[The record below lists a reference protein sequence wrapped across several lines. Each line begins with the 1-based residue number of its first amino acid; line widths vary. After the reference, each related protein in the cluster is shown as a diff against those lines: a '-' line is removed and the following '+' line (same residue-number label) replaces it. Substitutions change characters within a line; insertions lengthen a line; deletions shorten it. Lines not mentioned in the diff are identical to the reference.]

1 MPRLTRSNRST
12 GSGPMSCCGK
22 PAQPADASATSKTP
36 TRRHDR
42 APLRRR
48 SAAVSN
54 TSRPPLDPQR
64 PCIMTPAPALTNRAR
79 LPPTYSQ
86 PQADTLGRAEGFPR
100 FFGGWSTLRRG
111 YSRRTLVEL
120 KQGFKLGS
128 FEVRPLT
135 GEVSGADGT
144 AHLEPKVMEVLAAL
158 AQRPGDVVERE
169 ELLARVWGARA
180 AVADEPLTRCIA
192 ELRRV
197 LGDSRQT
204 PVFIQTI
211 PKRGYRLLCAVTP
224 LAARAAAAPAT
235 LAQPEAEPAA
245 TDPRPAAS
253 RARRRATHPIALGG
267 GFAAAI
273 ALGAIALWAMGRGAA
288 ESGATDAIA
297 RNTIAVLPFTDV
309 GGSAES
315 AYFGEGLADE
325 ILNRL

>member
-42 APLRRR
+42 APLRRQ

-158 AQRPGDVVERE
+158 AQRPGEVVERD

-204 PVFIQTI
+204 PAFIQTI
-211 PKRGYRLLCAVTP
+211 PKRGYRLLCPVTP
-224 LAARAAAAPAT
+224 LAGRLPAPPVAPDAPPAAEPSPAAAPHT
-235 LAQPEAEPAA
+235 PA
-245 TDPRPAAS
+245 PA
-253 RARRRATHPIALGG
+253 RARATHPAAIGG
-267 GFAAAI
+267 GLAAALALTVI
-273 ALGAIALWAMGRGAA
+273 AFWAMGRDTVENGSA
-288 ESGATDAIA
+288 EPIA
-297 RNTIAVLPFTDV
+297 RNTIAVLPFTV
-309 GGSAES
+309 G
-315 AYFGEGLADE
+315 
-325 ILNRL
+325 